1 MAPLGI
7 GVRHVNQAKVV
18 IRLAGRRALARH
30 FFYSQDRFH
39 THQFGCRGFPCRT
52 PFFFPSGFWSVAEK
66 TEGKKKGIVRY
77 TFSEIILSPKLDA
90 AKTTEITPNWHF
102 IRAIQFSLKPP
113 LKMNKSVFRITKMDC
128 PSEEQLIRMKLA
140 GESVIEQLQFD
151 IPNRQLTV
159 FHTGTIAP
167 IATKLDELHLDTTL
181 LTTQDAVLIELA
193 EEAPSDRR
201 LLVTV
206 LLINAFFFLLEIAT
220 GLIARSMGLLADAL
234 DMLADAL
241 VYGLAL
247 YAVGRAVTTQK
258 RIARLSG
265 YFQLALAVGGLLEVL
280 RRFSSSEAEPN
291 FGLMMGISL
300 LALLGNSAC
309 LYLLNRSRS
318 QQAHMQASQIFTSND
333 VIATVGRTK

>member
-1 MAPLGI
+1 
-7 GVRHVNQAKVV
+7 
-18 IRLAGRRALARH
+18 
-30 FFYSQDRFH
+30 
-39 THQFGCRGFPCRT
+39 
-52 PFFFPSGFWSVAEK
+52 
-66 TEGKKKGIVRY
+66 
-77 TFSEIILSPKLDA
+77 
-90 AKTTEITPNWHF
+90 
-102 IRAIQFSLKPP
+102 
-113 LKMNKSVFRITKMDC
+113 MNKSVFRITKMDC

-167 IATKLDELHLDTTL
+167 VATKLDELHLDTTL
-181 LTTQDAVLIELA
+181 LTTQDAGLIELA

-247 YAVGRAVTTQK
+247 YAVGRAMTTQK

-280 RRFSSSEAEPN
+280 SRFWSGEAEPN

-333 VIATVGRTK
+333 VIANVGVIVAGGLVYLTNSALPDLIIGLIVFVLVGRGAFRIFQLAK